1 MIELFV
7 LIAAQAAPMIRIP
20 PVAAPIARPV
30 VTAPVPMAEP
40 GAIMANILPDL
51 VVSEVR
57 VEDDTTAWFKV
68 TNQGTA
74 DAVGRI
80 RVFTGANIASRVGQ
94 PAYPD
99 GFDNLAMGES
109 HWVRIA
115 GYSVRGD
122 SGYTGTD
129 TSFALTKATA
139 ISAEVDPPINTS
151 VGWFGTSTGMS
162 PEDMMNK
169 SKSTCSQKIG
179 CIRELN
185 EDNNSFRVEASGI
198 GHGKPE

>member
-80 RVFTGANIASRVGQ
+80 RVFTGANIASRVG
-94 PAYPD
+94 D
-99 GFDNLAMGES
+99 
-109 HWVRIA
+109 R
-115 GYSVRGD
+115 
-122 SGYTGTD
+122 
-129 TSFALTKATA
+129 
-139 ISAEVDPPINTS
+139 
-151 VGWFGTSTGMS
+151 
-162 PEDMMNK
+162 
-169 SKSTCSQKIG
+169 KST
-179 CIRELN
+179 RLN
-185 EDNNSFRVEASGI
+185 SSHCALSRMPSSA
-198 GHGKPE
+198 